1 MKMVWGVMGSLIS
14 LPNPFKDYSY
24 AVNVHYVPT
33 QSDLGTI
40 LQCYLDINM
49 VSIHKPH
56 RLKSTHP
63 DTVSYIAHRC

>member
-49 VSIHKPH
+49 VSNTIN
-56 RLKSTHP
+56 LT
-63 DTVSYIAHRC
+63 D